1 MFELDDKFLQDVGL
15 ADLPQDQKQAFL
27 EQVYSSLESR
37 VGGRLSEG
45 LTEAQL
51 EEFEGIVDRKIER
64 VDAWLAAYA
73 PQYAED
79 PLFQRIQQAAEL
91 PANDPAV
98 KSEFAATKWLE
109 VNRPNYRE
117 VVAQVM
123 NELKA
128 EIMRDR
134 DAIIGGGQQPQVPAA

>member
-1 MFELDDKFLQDVGL
+1 MFQLDDQFLQDVGL
-15 ADLPQDQKQAFL
+15 ADLPADQKQVFL
-27 EQVYSSLESR
+27 EQVYLSLETR
-37 VGGRLSEG
+37 VGTRLSEG
-45 LTEAQL
+45 LTESQL
-51 EEFEGIVDRKIER
+51 EEFEGLVDRKIER

-79 PLFQRIQQAAEL
+79 PLFQRIQQASEL

-128 EIMRDR
+128 EITRDR
-134 DAIIGGGQQPQVPAA
+134 DAILSGGDQPAPAA

>member
-1 MFELDDKFLQDVGL
+1 MFQLDDKFLQDVGL
-15 ADLPQDQKQAFL
+15 ADLPTDQKQAFL
-27 EQVYSSLESR
+27 EQVYSSLENR

-45 LTEAQL
+45 LTESQL

-64 VDAWLAAYA
+64 VDAWLAAYV
-73 PQYAED
+73 PQYADD
-79 PLFQRIQQAAEL
+79 PLFQRIQQAAQL

-123 NELKA
+123 NELKS
-128 EIMRDR
+128 EIARDR
-134 DAIIGGGQQPQVPAA
+134 EAILTSGQQPQEPAA